1 MAESEPNQVA
11 TKDALWEAECA
22 RRRVLSH
29 LGITPLVS
37 RFDPIAAK
45 PAQRLEVPTGF
56 SGVTPANT
64 PAAPNGGDEMQAA
77 QPREML
83 RGVADEIASTEEA
96 SAISRAP
103 AEETGYAAAGRSE
116 PPADAESG
124 VKSDTPLSLLLVTSY
139 DLLWIEVLED
149 QFLRQEQLQLIAAM
163 ARAIRGASV
172 RCAHQQFD
180 WPSAAGSAVAA
191 AGGMEGMLSGF
202 LHRLTTDHATRHI
215 VQLGACEVLPAS
227 DLLMHQIPSSL
238 EMLREGSL
246 KQSAWCVLKPLRA
259 RDSSD

>member
-1 MAESEPNQVA
+1 MAESEPNPVA
-11 TKDALWEAECA
+11 AQDALWEAECA
-22 RRRVLSH
+22 RRTLLSH

-56 SGVTPANT
+56 SGVTRANT
-64 PAAPNGGDEMQAA
+64 PAASNGGDEMQAA
-77 QPREML
+77 QLSKML
-83 RGVADEIASTEEA
+83 HGDADKSASTEQA
-96 SAISRAP
+96 GAISRSR
-103 AEETGYAAAGRSE
+103 AEETGYAAAGSSE
-116 PPADAESG
+116 PRADAKSG
-124 VKSDTPLSLLLVTSY
+124 GKSDTPLSLLLVTS
-139 DLLWIEVLED
+139 DDVLWIEVLED
-149 QFLRQEQLQLIAAM
+149 QLLRQEQLQLVAAM

-180 WPSAAGSAVAA
+180 WPPAAGSAVAA

-202 LHRLTTDHATRHI
+202 MHRLTSDNATRHI

-246 KQSAWCVLKPLRA
+246 KQSAWSVLKPLRA
-259 RDSSD
+259 GD

>member
-1 MAESEPNQVA
+1 MAELEPDPVA
-11 TKDALWEAECA
+11 TQDALWEAECA
-22 RRRVLSH
+22 RRTLLSH

-64 PAAPNGGDEMQAA
+64 PAAQNGGDEMQAA
-77 QPREML
+77 QLRDML
-83 RGVADEIASTEEA
+83 RGHAGETASTEETG
-96 SAISRAP
+96 AISRAS
-103 AEETGYAAAGRSE
+103 AEGTGCAAAGPSE

-124 VKSDTPLSLLLVTSY
+124 VKSDTPVSLLLVTS
-139 DLLWIEVLED
+139 DDVLWIEVLED
-149 QFLRQEQLQLIAAM
+149 QLLRQEQLQLIAAM

-180 WPSAAGSAVAA
+180 WPPAAGSAVAA

-202 LHRLTTDHATRHI
+202 MHRLTSDNATRHI

-238 EMLREGSL
+238 EMLRKGSL
-246 KQSAWCVLKPLRA
+246 KQSAWSVLKPLRA
-259 RDSSD
+259 SD

>member
-1 MAESEPNQVA
+1 MAESEPNPVA
-11 TKDALWEAECA
+11 TQDALWEAECV
-22 RRRVLSH
+22 RRTLLSH

-56 SGVTPANT
+56 SGVKPANT
-64 PAAPNGGDEMQAA
+64 SAAPNGGDEMQAA
-77 QPREML
+77 QLREML
-83 RGVADEIASTEEA
+83 RGDAGEAAATKEEG
-96 SAISRAP
+96 AISRVS

-116 PPADAESG
+116 LPADAESG
-124 VKSDTPLSLLLVTSY
+124 VKSDTPLSLLLVTS
-139 DLLWIEVLED
+139 DDVLWTEVLED
-149 QFLRQEQLQLIAAM
+149 QLLRQEQLQLIAAM

-180 WPSAAGSAVAA
+180 WPPAAGSAVAA
-191 AGGMEGMLSGF
+191 AGGMEGMLLGF
-202 LHRLTTDHATRHI
+202 MHRLTSDHATRHI

-246 KQSAWCVLKPLRA
+246 KQSAWSVLKPLRA
-259 RDSSD
+259 ND

>member
-1 MAESEPNQVA
+1 MAESESNPVA
-11 TKDALWEAECA
+11 TQDALWEAECA
-22 RRRVLSH
+22 RRTLLSQ

-77 QPREML
+77 QLREML
-83 RGVADEIASTEEA
+83 RGDAGETASTEEA
-96 SAISRAP
+96 GAISRGS
-103 AEETGYAAAGRSE
+103 AEEKGYAAAGRSE
-116 PPADAESG
+116 PRADAESV
-124 VKSDTPLSLLLVTSY
+124 VKSDTPLSLLLVTS
-139 DLLWIEVLED
+139 DDVLWIEVLED
-149 QFLRQEQLQLIAAM
+149 QLLRQEQLQLIAAM

-180 WPSAAGSAVAA
+180 WPPAAGSAVAA

-202 LHRLTTDHATRHI
+202 MHRLTSDHATRHI

-246 KQSAWCVLKPLRA
+246 KQSAWSVLKPLRA
-259 RDSSD
+259 NE